1 MVWIYTE
8 EIVNNNI
15 IKILI
20 MSSVLTFGFAGDIQ
34 GKITFDGKAPKMK
47 SLRMDAD
54 PVCVA
59 NNEVAPRREWL
70 ILDENNGLK
79 NVLVFVKESSAG
91 SSLAGEFN
99 LPEHPAVI
107 DQNGCIYVPHVL
119 GVMVGQKLDILNSD
133 GTLHNIHALPKI
145 NKEFNNAMPRSK
157 KRMTVQ
163 FDKSEAPFK
172 VKCDVH
178 PWMGAFIGVFDHP
191 YFAVTGDDGSYVISG
206 LEPGD
211 YVIEAWHEKLGS
223 QTANVTVGDSA
234 ANFTFKKPEKTK
246 KK

>member
-1 MVWIYTE
+1 MA
-8 EIVNNNI
+8 
-15 IKILI
+15 
-20 MSSVLTFGFAGDIQ
+20 FGFAGDIQ

-59 NNEVAPRREWL
+59 NNEVAPRKEWL

-79 NVLVFVKESSAG
+79 NVLVFVKESPSN
-91 SSLAGEFN
+91 SLSGDYSP
-99 LPEHPAVI
+99 PENPAVI
-107 DQNGCIYVPHVL
+107 DQNGCVYVPHVL
-119 GVMVGQKLDILNSD
+119 GVMGGQDLDILNSD
-133 GTLHNIHALPKI
+133 GTLHNIHALPKV
-145 NKEFNNAMPRSK
+145 NKEFNKAMPRSK

-191 YFAVTGDDGSYVISG
+191 YFAVTNDDGSYVISG

>member
-1 MVWIYTE
+1 MVRIYLE

-15 IKILI
+15 NKILI
-20 MSSVLTFGFAGDIQ
+20 LSSVLTFSFAGDIQ

-59 NNEVAPRREWL
+59 NNEVAPRKEWL

-79 NVLVFVKESSAG
+79 NVLVFVKESPSNSL
-91 SSLAGEFN
+91 SSDYSP
-99 LPEHPAVI
+99 PENPAVI
-107 DQNGCIYVPHVL
+107 DQNGCVYIPHVL
-119 GVMVGQKLDILNSD
+119 GVMVGQDLDILNSD
-133 GTLHNIHALPKI
+133 GTLHNIHALPKV
-145 NKEFNNAMPRSK
+145 NKEFNKAMPRSK

-191 YFAVTGDDGSYVISG
+191 YFAVTNDDGSYVISG

>member
-20 MSSVLTFGFAGDIQ
+20 LSSVMAFGFAGDIQ

-59 NNEVAPRREWL
+59 NNEVAPRKEWL

-79 NVLVFVKESSAG
+79 NVLVFVKESPSNSL
-91 SSLAGEFN
+91 SSDYSP
-99 LPEHPAVI
+99 PENPAVI
-107 DQNGCIYVPHVL
+107 DQNGCVYVPHVL
-119 GVMVGQKLDILNSD
+119 GVMVGQDLDILNSD
-133 GTLHNIHALPKI
+133 GTLHNIHALPKV
-145 NKEFNNAMPRSK
+145 NKEFNKAMPRSK

-163 FDKSEAPFK
+163 FDKS
-172 VKCDVH
+172 
-178 PWMGAFIGVFDHP
+178 
-191 YFAVTGDDGSYVISG
+191 
-206 LEPGD
+206 
-211 YVIEAWHEKLGS
+211 
-223 QTANVTVGDSA
+223 
-234 ANFTFKKPEKTK
+234 
-246 KK
+246 

>member
-1 MVWIYTE
+1 MVRIYLE

-15 IKILI
+15 NKILI

-59 NNEVAPRREWL
+59 NNEVAPRKEWL

-79 NVLVFVKESSAG
+79 NVLVFVKESPSN
-91 SSLAGEFN
+91 SLSGDYSP
-99 LPEHPAVI
+99 PENHAVI
-107 DQNGCIYVPHVL
+107 DQNGCVNIPHVL
-119 GVMVGQKLDILNSD
+119 GMMVGQDMDILNSD
-133 GTLHNIHALPKI
+133 GTLHNIHALPKV
-145 NKEFNNAMPRSK
+145 NKEFNKAMPRSK

-191 YFAVTGDDGSYVISG
+191 YFAVTNDDGSYVISG

>member
-1 MVWIYTE
+1 M
-8 EIVNNNI
+8 NNNI

-20 MSSVLTFGFAGDIQ
+20 LSSIVTFCFAGDIQ
-34 GKITFDGKAPKMK
+34 GKISFDGKAPKMK

-59 NNEVAPRREWL
+59 NNTVVPRREWL
-70 ILDENNGLK
+70 ILDENNGIK
-79 NVLVFVKESSAG
+79 NVLVFVKESSNK
-91 SSLAGEFN
+91 SLEGEFN
-99 LPEHPAVI
+99 APENPAVI
-107 DQNGCIYVPHVL
+107 DQNGCVYVPHVL

-133 GTLHNIHALPKI
+133 GTLHNIHALPRL
-145 NKEFNNAMPRSK
+145 NKEFNKAMPRSK

-178 PWMGAFIGVFDHP
+178 PWMGAFIGVFEHP
-191 YFAVTGDDGSYVISG
+191 YFAVTDDDGSYVISG

-211 YVIEAWHEKLGS
+211 YVIEAWHERLGS

-234 ANFTFKKPEKTK
+234 ANFTFKKPEKK
-246 KK
+246 KKK

>member
-1 MVWIYTE
+1 
-8 EIVNNNI
+8 
-15 IKILI
+15 
-20 MSSVLTFGFAGDIQ
+20 
-34 GKITFDGKAPKMK
+34 
-47 SLRMDAD
+47 
-54 PVCVA
+54 
-59 NNEVAPRREWL
+59 
-70 ILDENNGLK
+70 
-79 NVLVFVKESSAG
+79 
-91 SSLAGEFN
+91 
-99 LPEHPAVI
+99 
-107 DQNGCIYVPHVL
+107 
-119 GVMVGQKLDILNSD
+119 MVGQDLDILNSD
-133 GTLHNIHALPKI
+133 GTLHNIHALPKV
-145 NKEFNNAMPRSK
+145 NKEFNKAMPRSK

-191 YFAVTGDDGSYVISG
+191 YFAVTNDDGSYVISG

>member
-1 MVWIYTE
+1 MVRIYLE

-15 IKILI
+15 NKILI
-20 MSSVLTFGFAGDIQ
+20 LSSVLTFGFAGDIQ

-99 LPEHPAVI
+99 LPENPAVI

-133 GTLHNIHALPKI
+133 GTLHNIHALPKV

-206 LEPGD
+206 LEPGV

-234 ANFTFKKPEKTK
+234 ANFTFTKPKKPK

>member
-1 MVWIYTE
+1 M
-8 EIVNNNI
+8 NNNI

-20 MSSVLTFGFAGDIQ
+20 LSSIVTFCFAGDIQ
-34 GKITFDGKAPKMK
+34 GKISFDGKAPKMK

-59 NNEVAPRREWL
+59 NNTVVPRREWL
-70 ILDENNGLK
+70 ILDENNGIK
-79 NVLVFVKESSAG
+79 NVLVFVKESSNK
-91 SSLAGEFN
+91 LLEGEFN
-99 LPEHPAVI
+99 APENPAVI
-107 DQNGCIYVPHVL
+107 DQNGCVYVPHVL

-133 GTLHNIHALPKI
+133 GTLHNIHALPKV
-145 NKEFNNAMPRSK
+145 NKEFNKAMPRSK

-191 YFAVTGDDGSYVISG
+191 YFAVTNDDGSYVISG

>member
-1 MVWIYTE
+1 MTG
-8 EIVNNNI
+8 
-15 IKILI
+15 LI
-20 MSSVLTFGFAGDIQ
+20 FLSVFTFGFAGDIH

-59 NNEVAPRREWL
+59 NNEVAPRKEWL

-79 NVLVFVKESSAG
+79 NVLVFVKESPSGG
-91 SSLAGEFN
+91 SLEGDLN
-99 LPEHPAVI
+99 LVEKHAVI
-107 DQNGCIYVPHVL
+107 DQNGCVYVPHVL

-133 GTLHNIHALPKI
+133 GTLHNIHALPKV
-145 NKEFNNAMPRSK
+145 NKEFNKAMPRSK
-157 KRMTVQ
+157 KQMTVQ

>member
-1 MVWIYTE
+1 M
-8 EIVNNNI
+8 
-15 IKILI
+15 
-20 MSSVLTFGFAGDIQ
+20 TFSFAGDIH

-59 NNEVAPRREWL
+59 NNEVAPRKEWL

-79 NVLVFVKESSAG
+79 NVLVFVKESPSGG
-91 SSLAGEFN
+91 SLEGDLN
-99 LPEHPAVI
+99 LVEKHAVI
-107 DQNGCIYVPHVL
+107 DQKGCVYVPHVL

-133 GTLHNIHALPKI
+133 GTLHNIHALPKV
-145 NKEFNNAMPRSK
+145 NKEFNKAMPRSK
-157 KRMTVQ
+157 KQMTVQ

-234 ANFTFKKPEKTK
+234 ANFTFKKPSK

>member
-1 MVWIYTE
+1 MA
-8 EIVNNNI
+8 
-15 IKILI
+15 
-20 MSSVLTFGFAGDIQ
+20 FGFAGDIQ

-99 LPEHPAVI
+99 LPENPAVI

-133 GTLHNIHALPKI
+133 GTLHNIHALPKV
-145 NKEFNNAMPRSK
+145 NKEFNKAMPRSK

-206 LEPGD
+206 LEPGV

-234 ANFTFKKPEKTK
+234 ANFTFTKPK

>member
-1 MVWIYTE
+1 MD
-8 EIVNNNI
+8 NNI
-15 IKILI
+15 NKILI
-20 MSSVLTFGFAGDIQ
+20 LSSVLTFSFAGDIH

-59 NNEVAPRREWL
+59 NNEVAPRKEWL

-79 NVLVFVKESSAG
+79 NVLVFVKESPSGG
-91 SSLAGEFN
+91 SLEGDLN
-99 LPEHPAVI
+99 LVEKHAVI
-107 DQNGCIYVPHVL
+107 DQNGCVYVPHVL

-133 GTLHNIHALPKI
+133 GTLHNIHALPKV
-145 NKEFNNAMPRSK
+145 NKEFNKAMPRSK
-157 KRMTVQ
+157 KQMTVQ
-163 FDKSEAPFK
+163 FDKSEKPFK

-206 LEPGD
+206 LGPGD
-211 YVIEAWHEKLGS
+211 YTIEAWHEKLGS
-223 QTANVTVGDSA
+223 QTANVTVGDSS
-234 ANFTFKKPEKTK
+234 ANFTFKKPSK